1 MYVNLRHSL
10 LFILLWGM
18 TCINM
23 LWAQASCPTSDF
35 SRINAECIL
44 SSSLNYQALQ
54 IPLTSGIKGNTYFY
68 RTANSL
74 VGKLKVV
81 HVINTNKECTLYLDA
96 TTYSKDGVFVPNSS
110 LTIGIEKNHWLKS
123 RTYLDKDGFS
133 ALELSR
139 DKGACVLT
147 LTKDTNI
154 AFVSQQAAEQI
165 FKEENNLLFMAPLVL
180 IFVAIFLVARSVLE
194 EQDRYK
200 TQETL
205 NEAENSKG
213 KEKYFVLKV
222 TKPFYKRYFLPV
234 AQGMKNK
241 STFKAKYRQK
251 LANAGLTK
259 DLSPEEFV
267 ALKLFMILGMPF
279 LFLCVRWFLEA
290 DWPLTITPIMG
301 VVGFYYPNMWI
312 NGLADNRKT
321 EILRGMPFI
330 VDMLALSVEAGLD
343 FMAAIQRVIE
353 KAPPGPLVE
362 EFETLIKETRIGSS
376 RAEGLRQLSWRVN
389 VIEINSFCATLIAA
403 DSVGASIG
411 PILKQLSAELRVKRS
426 SRAETLGAQAGTK
439 ILIPMIFF
447 ILPAVLIAI
456 FAPMVLPFLTGTAGG
471 G

>member
-1 MYVNLRHSL
+1 MYLNLRHCLFML
-10 LFILLWGM
+10 LAIGVNWIS
-18 TCINM
+18 TVQ
-23 LWAQASCPTSDF
+23 AQSSCPKNDF
-35 SRINAECIL
+35 SRISAECINASNASYKPL
-44 SSSLNYQALQ
+44 KIQA
-54 IPLTSGIKGNTYFY
+54 TSALKGNIYFY
-68 RTANSL
+68 KTANGL
-74 VGKLKVV
+74 VGKLR
-81 HVINTNKECTLYLDA
+81 VIYATVTPKECTVYFDA
-96 TTYSKDGVFVPNSS
+96 ATYDRGSVFAPNTSISIGVD
-110 LTIGIEKNHWLKS
+110 KNHWLKS
-123 RTYLDKDGFS
+123 QIYLDRDGFS

-139 DKGACVLT
+139 EKGLCVLS
-147 LTKDTNI
+147 LTKDTGLV
-154 AFVSQQAAEQI
+154 FFTKLAEDKI
-165 FKEENNLLFMAPLVL
+165 FKEENNLLLLAPLVL
-180 IFVAIFLVARSVLE
+180 IFVAIFLIARSVLE

-205 NEAENSKG
+205 EEAESNKV
-213 KEKYFVLKV
+213 KDKYFILKV
-222 TKPFYKRYFLPV
+222 TKPFYKRYFLPI

-241 STFKAKYRQK
+241 QKFKTAYRQK

-259 DLSPEEFV
+259 DLTPEEFF

-290 DWPLTITPIMG
+290 TWPLSITPVMG
-301 VVGFYYPNMWI
+301 VVGFYYPNMWV
-312 NGLADNRKT
+312 NGLIENRKS
-321 EILRGMPFI
+321 EVLRGMPFI

-411 PILKQLSAELRVKRS
+411 PILKQLSNELRVKRS
-426 SRAETLGAQAGTK
+426 ARAESLGAQAATK

-456 FAPMVLPFLTGTAGG
+456 FAPMVLKFIAGT
-471 G
+471 

>member
-1 MYVNLRHSL
+1 MYLNLRHCL
-10 LFILLWGM
+10 LMLLIAGVSWISSVQAQSPCPKNNFPRIGGD
-18 TCINM
+18 CI
-23 LWAQASCPTSDF
+23 AATT
-35 SRINAECIL
+35 A
-44 SSSLNYQALQ
+44 NYKALQ
-54 IPLTSGIKGNTYFY
+54 IPVTPGMKGNIYFY
-68 RTANSL
+68 KTANGL
-74 VGKLKVV
+74 LGKLKV
-81 HVINTNKECTLYLDA
+81 IFATTSKKECTAYIDA
-96 TTYSKDGVFVPNSS
+96 VTYVGKSVFIPNSS
-110 LTIGIEKNHWLKS
+110 ISIGVDKNHWLKT
-123 RTYLDKDGFS
+123 RIYLDAEGFS

-139 DKGACVLT
+139 DKGVCNLS
-147 LTKDTNI
+147 LTKDTGI
-154 AFVSQQAAEQI
+154 VFFQKQGEEQI
-165 FKEENNLLFMAPLVL
+165 FKEENNLLFMAPLAL
-180 IFVAIFLVARSVLE
+180 IFIAIFLVARSVLE
-194 EQDRYK
+194 DQDRYK
-200 TQETL
+200 TQEAL
-205 NEAENSKG
+205 EEAESTKG
-213 KEKYFVLKV
+213 KEKYFILKV

-241 STFKAKYRQK
+241 QKFKAAYRQK

-259 DLSPEEFV
+259 DLTPEEFF

-290 DWPLTITPIMG
+290 TWPLSITPVMG
-301 VVGFYYPNMWI
+301 VVGFYYPNMWV
-312 NGLADNRKT
+312 NGLIDNRKS

-353 KAPPGPLVE
+353 KAPAGPLVE

-426 SRAETLGAQAGTK
+426 ARAESLGAQAATK

-447 ILPAVLIAI
+447 ILPAVIIAI
-456 FAPMVLPFLTGTAGG
+456 FAPMGLKFITGD
-471 G
+471 

>member
-1 MYVNLRHSL
+1 MYVNLRHCL
-10 LFILLWGM
+10 LMLLIVGVSW
-18 TCINM
+18 TTV
-23 LWAQASCPTSDF
+23 AQAQSPCPKNDF
-35 SRINAECIL
+35 SRISAECMAA
-44 SSSLNYQALQ
+44 SNATYKPLQ
-54 IPLTSGIKGNTYFY
+54 IPVNAAMKGNIYFY
-68 RTANSL
+68 KTANGL
-74 VGKLKVV
+74 LGKLKVIYTTTSV
-81 HVINTNKECTLYLDA
+81 KECTVYLDA
-96 TTYSKDGVFVPNSS
+96 ATYDRQSVFVPNSS
-110 LTIGIEKNHWLKS
+110 ISIGVEKNHWLK
-123 RTYLDKDGFS
+123 THIYLDRDGFS

-139 DKGACVLT
+139 IKGQCTLT
-147 LTKDTNI
+147 LTKDTGI
-154 AFVSQQAAEQI
+154 VFFTKIGEEKI
-165 FKEENNLLFMAPLVL
+165 FKEENNLLFMAPLAL
-180 IFVAIFLVARSVLE
+180 IFIAIFLVARSVLE

-205 NEAENSKG
+205 EEAENTKG
-213 KEKYFVLKV
+213 KDKYFILKV
-222 TKPFYKRYFLPV
+222 TKPFYKRYFLPI

-241 STFKAKYRQK
+241 QKFKAAYRQK

-259 DLSPEEFV
+259 DLTPEEFF

-290 DWPLTITPIMG
+290 TWPLTITPVMG
-301 VVGFYYPNMWI
+301 VVGFYYPNMWV
-312 NGLADNRKT
+312 NGLIENRKA

-353 KAPPGPLVE
+353 KAPAGPLVE
-362 EFETLIKETRIGSS
+362 EFETLIRETRIGSS

-426 SRAETLGAQAGTK
+426 ARAESLGAQAATK

-447 ILPAVLIAI
+447 ILPAVIIAI
-456 FAPMVLPFLTGTAGG
+456 FAPMGLKFITGN
-471 G
+471 

>member
-1 MYVNLRHSL
+1 MYVNLRHYL
-10 LFILLWGM
+10 LFLLVLGVSW
-18 TCINM
+18 TTSVH
-23 LWAQASCPTSDF
+23 AQSSCPRNDF
-35 SRINAECIL
+35 SRINSECMAA
-44 SSSLNYQALQ
+44 SSADYKALQ
-54 IPLTSGIKGNTYFY
+54 IPLAASLKGNIYFY
-68 RTANSL
+68 KTANGEL
-74 VGKLKVV
+74 GKLKVIYATV
-81 HVINTNKECTLYLDA
+81 SNKECTAYIDA
-96 TTYSKDGVFVPNSS
+96 STYNKQSVFVPNSS
-110 LTIGIEKNHWLKS
+110 ISIGVDKNHWLK
-123 RTYLDKDGFS
+123 TQIYLDREGYS

-139 DKGACVLT
+139 LKGVCTLT
-147 LTKDTNI
+147 LTKDTGI
-154 AFVSQQAAEQI
+154 AFFHKQSEEKI
-165 FKEENNLLFMAPLVL
+165 FKEENNLLFMAPLAL

-205 NEAENSKG
+205 EEAESTKV
-213 KEKYFVLKV
+213 KDKYFILKV
-222 TKPFYKRYFLPV
+222 TKPFYKRYFLPI

-241 STFKAKYRQK
+241 QKFKTAYRQK

-259 DLSPEEFV
+259 DLTPEEFF

-290 DWPLTITPIMG
+290 TWPISLTPLMG
-301 VVGFYYPNMWI
+301 VVGFYYPNMWV
-312 NGLADNRKT
+312 NGLIDNRKA

-362 EFETLIKETRIGSS
+362 EFEILIRETRIGSS

-426 SRAETLGAQAGTK
+426 ARAESLGAQAATK

-447 ILPAVLIAI
+447 ILPAVIIAI
-456 FAPMVLPFLTGTAGG
+456 FAPMGLKFIAGD
-471 G
+471 